1 MSNNRREKSKEN
13 RLKTRG
19 QSHEVL
25 GTFDTVNAPRFASVH
40 STVFV
45 DSLIL
50 QTVQCL
56 NIIVQMFIPFLYSQT
71 LSTKRNNKKNEE
83 TKILQTATNTN
94 AQWTKYTMRCHK
106 DKITNR
112 NIPPW
117 RSRPGTVRSFIE
129 GAHTVTQKVTQTVDA
144 FPQTNPLPTRTVYN
158 S

>member
-19 QSHEVL
+19 QSHEVC

-71 LSTKRNNKKNEE
+71 LSTKRNNKKKRRN
-83 TKILQTATNTN
+83 KNITN
-94 AQWTKYTMRCHK
+94 CHQHQCSM
-106 DKITNR
+106 DKIRGENKTAI
-112 NIPPW
+112 IPPW
-117 RSRPGTVRSFIE
+117 RSRPGAVRSFIE

>member
-19 QSHEVL
+19 QSHEVC

-94 AQWTKYTMRCHK
+94 AQWTKYAVKTK
-106 DKITNR
+106 
-112 NIPPW
+112 PPLFH
-117 RSRPGTVRSFIE
+117 PE
-129 GAHTVTQKVTQTVDA
+129 GAGPGQSGH
-144 FPQTNPLPTRTVYN
+144 